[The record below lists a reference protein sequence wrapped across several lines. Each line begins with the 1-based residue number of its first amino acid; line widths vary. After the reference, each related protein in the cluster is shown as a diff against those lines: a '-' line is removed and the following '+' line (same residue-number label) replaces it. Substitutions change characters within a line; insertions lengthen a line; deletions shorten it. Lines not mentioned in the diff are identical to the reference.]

1 MKSTLKTIRVAG
13 FLLLATVAFASCG
26 GNDHDHDHDHDGHEQ
41 HEGEDSHDDH
51 DH

>member
-1 MKSTLKTIRVAG
+1 MKSTIRTIRVAG

-26 GNDHDHDHDHDGHEQ
+26 GNDHDHDHDGHEQ

>member
-26 GNDHDHDHDHDGHEQ
+26 GNDHDHDHDGHEH
-41 HEGEDSHDDH
+41 HEGDGHDDH